1 MRQLILLYWGC
12 VFLMYLSQAYYP
24 TSAQL
29 NGPQIGKRHFMLRK
43 ADIFMAAVIVWMT
56 CFSFLRT
63 SYNDTYNY
71 IFLWENAKSIKDFL
85 ADGELLDLTGN
96 PLSMLWESFA
106 HTYIGNYHLYFLLP
120 AFLSGFAVIK
130 LLKRYSVNPAFSLLI
145 FFSVGT
151 YIMYMAAMKQCFA
164 MFFLLLSIPYA
175 EEKKYLRFY
184 ALVAISIFFHT
195 HAFMFAILPLLFSK
209 PWGKTTWIGLAA
221 VMFAMATYDKTLGA
235 FMIYAQSI
243 GALVDEG
250 ELFDGHQINF
260 LRIIVYWVP
269 SLLALVF
276 RGRLFKNSTRSENL
290 FVNMSIVSSMILTLG
305 MVQAAN
311 LFARM
316 AAYFEIATAIAIPWM
331 IKKLFTKRSAQYVT
345 VCAVVLYFGYFL
357 YEFAVSKNFGSDY
370 SAITLWQ
377 FVRELIHT

>member
-29 NGPQIGKRHFMLRK
+29 NGLQIGKRHFMLRK

-209 PWGKTTWIGLAA
+209 PWGKTTWIGLTA

-235 FMIYAQSI
+235 FMNYAQSI

-269 SLLALVF
+269 SLLALAF

-316 AAYFEIATAIAIPWM
+316 AAYFEIATALTIPWM
-331 IKKLFTKRSAQYVT
+331 VKKLFTKRSAQYVT
-345 VCAVVLYFGYFL
+345 ICAVVLYFGYFL

>member
-12 VFLMYLSQAYYP
+12 VFLMYLSQVYYP

-235 FMIYAQSI
+235 FMNYAQSI

-269 SLLALVF
+269 SLLALAF

-345 VCAVVLYFGYFL
+345 ICAVVLYFGYFL

-377 FVRELIHT
+377 FVKELIHT